1 MRHRRTIIAALF
13 ALVSAAASGAA
24 LAASAEIYLSGK
36 DDKAVGEN
44 LAAGGYDVVAYF
56 TEKKP
61 VLGKKEFETIWKDAK
76 WRFSS
81 QENLEKFQKTPE
93 AFAPQFGGYCALAL
107 AYNSLAPGD
116 PKAWSVVNG
125 KLYLNLS
132 PDIRTQWEKQ
142 KQSLV
147 PRAEKNWPK
156 VLK

>member
-1 MRHRRTIIAALF
+1 MRKLFEIVVASALAVAIAGGPA
-13 ALVSAAASGAA
+13 V
-24 LAASAEIYLSGK
+24 AASAEIYQSGK
-36 DDKAVGEN
+36 DDKEVGEN
-44 LAAGGYDVVAYF
+44 LGAGGYDVVAYF

-61 VLGKKEFETIWKDAK
+61 VLGKKEFETTWKDAK

-81 QENLEKFQKTPE
+81 KENLEKFQKTPE

-116 PKAWSVVNG
+116 PKAWTIVDG

-132 PDIRTQWEKQ
+132 PEIKAQWDKQ
-142 KQSLV
+142 KQSLI

>member
-1 MRHRRTIIAALF
+1 MRYQWAIITAAALSI
-13 ALVSAAASGAA
+13 ALGAPQA
-24 LAASAEIYLSGK
+24 LAASAEVYQSGK

-61 VLGKKEFETIWKDAK
+61 VLGKKEFETTWKDAK

-81 QENLEKFQKTPE
+81 KENLEKFQKTPE

-142 KQSLV
+142 KQSLI

-156 VLK
+156 ILK